1 MNQISKFLMFTLL
14 QSCPILYLF
23 CGRRDSQAIFS
34 EVDKVFAIAA
44 TQIETLYGAPRLYRH
59 GALR

>member
-23 CGRRDSQAIFS
+23 CDRRDSQAIFS
-34 EVDKVFAIAA
+34 DLDIVPVWIKFSHFL
-44 TQIETLYGAPRLYRH
+44 QLYP
-59 GALR
+59 